1 MPTPNPL
8 SSIEHPDFDAPEDDL
23 AVEPDLGDPTLEDAL
38 FAAPGLANLELTD
51 SEPDP
56 PVATEPTARPRLTAE
71 DLELPAD
78 LSLNL
83 PDPED
88 DKISFS
94 DFQLR
99 IETAWQVCD
108 RFDLQTDIWR
118 GRILRIVRDREKRSG
133 DGRGTGFLNWL
144 KDREISKSQA
154 YSLIELADSAD
165 RLMDQDALKPET
177 LRHFSKRAF
186 VATAKAPAEVQHM
199 IVTAAHQGDRIAS
212 NTVRRLTDEWQAMTS
227 DLLPENVR
235 VKAAEQSLP
244 ARYLAPLVRELEKL
258 PEVHQIALR
267 DEVEEMPDKETVKQA
282 TAQAKFLARYLEAA
296 TRVQALDRPELDLE
310 QALEEAL
317 RLGSLNIAAD
327 LVNQAA
333 QLEQA
338 IVKTYTSWKRVRDLA
353 DRLWVDSGASTPHL
367 RNLISCLGTLS
378 SEQVSVPL
386 SGGGDR
392 IVRLQVLDP
401 TEGDCDRVQGEI
413 SAEGAID
420 PPF

>member
-1 MPTPNPL
+1 MRRSTAQSMGQLTQPSTGRSILPDRPHNDPAVAIARTPMDYPDAMP
-8 SSIEHPDFDAPEDDL
+8 ADL
-23 AVEPDLGDPTLEDAL
+23 APDAIE
-38 FAAPGLANLELTD
+38 
-51 SEPDP
+51 
-56 PVATEPTARPRLTAE
+56 PVARPPLTTE
-71 DLELPAD
+71 DLEPPTD
-78 LSLNL
+78 LSLQL

-94 DFQLR
+94 DFQ
-99 IETAWQVCD
+99 IQIDNAWRVCD

-165 RLMDQDALKPET
+165 RLMDQDALEPET

-199 IVTAAHQGDRIAS
+199 VVAAAHQGDRIAT
-212 NTVRRLTDEWQAMTS
+212 NTVRRLTDEWQAATS
-227 DLLPENVR
+227 ELLPENIR
-235 VKAAEQSLP
+235 IKAAEHSLP
-244 ARYLAPLVRELEKL
+244 ARYLAPLVREMEKL
-258 PEVHQIALR
+258 PEVHQVALR
-267 DEVEEMPDKETVKQA
+267 EEIEDQPDKETVKQA
-282 TAQAKFLARYLEAA
+282 TAQAKFLARYLDAA
-296 TRVQALDRPELDLE
+296 TRVAALDRPELDLE

-317 RLGSLNIAAD
+317 RLGSLNLAAD

-338 IVKTYTSWKRVRDLA
+338 IAKTYSSWKRVRDLA

-386 SGGGDR
+386 AGGGDR
-392 IVRLQVLDP
+392 VVRLQVL
-401 TEGDCDRVQGEI
+401 EEAGVG
-413 SAEGAID
+413 AEVE
-420 PPF
+420 PFPAP

>member
-1 MPTPNPL
+1 MDY
-8 SSIEHPDFDAPEDDL
+8 SDDL
-23 AVEPDLGDPTLEDAL
+23 DSTELLEPDAI
-38 FAAPGLANLELTD
+38 
-51 SEPDP
+51 EPASP
-56 PVATEPTARPRLTAE
+56 PLLTAA

-94 DFQLR
+94 DFQGR
-99 IETAWQVCD
+99 IDDAWRVCD

-165 RLMDQDALKPET
+165 HLMDQDMLEPET

-199 IVTAAHQGDRIAS
+199 VVAAAHQGDRIAT
-212 NTVRRLTDEWQAMTS
+212 NTVRRLTDEWQAATS

-235 VKAAEQSLP
+235 AKAAEQSLP

-258 PEVHQIALR
+258 PAVHQVALR
-267 DEVEEMPDKETVKQA
+267 DEIEDQPDKETVKQA
-282 TAQAKFLARYLEAA
+282 TAQAKFLARYLDAA
-296 TRVQALDRPELDLE
+296 TRVAALDRPELDLE

-317 RLGSLNIAAD
+317 RLGSLNLAAD

-338 IVKTYTSWKRVRDLA
+338 IVKTYSSWKRVRDLA

-378 SEQVSVPL
+378 SELVSVPL

-392 IVRLQVLDP
+392 VVRLQILDLAE
-401 TEGDCDRVQGEI
+401 EGDSAVDPGFQPDGNPDRDLDRI
-413 SAEGAID
+413 AEHS
-420 PPF
+420 PV

>member
-1 MPTPNPL
+1 MDY
-8 SSIEHPDFDAPEDDL
+8 SDDL
-23 AVEPDLGDPTLEDAL
+23 DSTELLEPDAI
-38 FAAPGLANLELTD
+38 
-51 SEPDP
+51 EPASP
-56 PVATEPTARPRLTAE
+56 PLLTAA

-94 DFQLR
+94 DFQGR
-99 IETAWQVCD
+99 IDDAWRVCD

-165 RLMDQDALKPET
+165 RLMDQDMLEPET

-199 IVTAAHQGDRIAS
+199 VVAAAHQGDRIAS
-212 NTVRRLTDEWQAMTS
+212 NTVRRLTDEWQAATS

-235 VKAAEQSLP
+235 AKAAEQSLP

-258 PEVHQIALR
+258 PAVHQVALR
-267 DEVEEMPDKETVKQA
+267 DEIEDQPDKETVKQA
-282 TAQAKFLARYLEAA
+282 TAQAKFLARYLDAA
-296 TRVQALDRPELDLE
+296 TRVAALDRPELDLE

-317 RLGSLNIAAD
+317 RLGSLNLAAD

-338 IVKTYTSWKRVRDLA
+338 IVKTYSSWKRVRDLA

-378 SEQVSVPL
+378 SELVSVPL

-392 IVRLQVLDP
+392 VVRLQILDLAE
-401 TEGDCDRVQGEI
+401 EGDSAVDPGFQPDGNPDRDLDRI
-413 SAEGAID
+413 AEHS
-420 PPF
+420 PV

>member
-1 MPTPNPL
+1 MDYPDAMP
-8 SSIEHPDFDAPEDDL
+8 ADL
-23 AVEPDLGDPTLEDAL
+23 APDAIE
-38 FAAPGLANLELTD
+38 
-51 SEPDP
+51 
-56 PVATEPTARPRLTAE
+56 PVARPPLTTE
-71 DLELPAD
+71 DLEPPTD
-78 LSLNL
+78 LSLQF

-94 DFQLR
+94 DFQ
-99 IETAWQVCD
+99 IQIDNAWRVCD

-165 RLMDQDALKPET
+165 RLMDQDALEPET

-199 IVTAAHQGDRIAS
+199 VVAAAHQGDRIAT
-212 NTVRRLTDEWQAMTS
+212 NTVRRLTDEWQAATS
-227 DLLPENVR
+227 ELLPENIR
-235 VKAAEQSLP
+235 IKAAEHSLP
-244 ARYLAPLVRELEKL
+244 ARYLAPLVREMEKL
-258 PEVHQIALR
+258 PEVHQVALR
-267 DEVEEMPDKETVKQA
+267 EEIEDQPDKETVKQA
-282 TAQAKFLARYLEAA
+282 TAQAKFLARYLDAA
-296 TRVQALDRPELDLE
+296 TRVAALDRPELDLE

-317 RLGSLNIAAD
+317 RLGSLNLAAD

-338 IVKTYTSWKRVRDLA
+338 IAKTYSSWKRVRDLA

-386 SGGGDR
+386 AGGGDR
-392 IVRLQVLDP
+392 VVRLQVL
-401 TEGDCDRVQGEI
+401 EE
-413 SAEGAID
+413 AEVGAEVE
-420 PPF
+420 PFPAP

>member
-1 MPTPNPL
+1 MDY
-8 SSIEHPDFDAPEDDL
+8 SDDL
-23 AVEPDLGDPTLEDAL
+23 DSTELLEPDAI
-38 FAAPGLANLELTD
+38 
-51 SEPDP
+51 EPASP
-56 PVATEPTARPRLTAE
+56 PLLTAA

-94 DFQLR
+94 DFQGR
-99 IETAWQVCD
+99 IDDAWRVCD

-165 RLMDQDALKPET
+165 RLMDQDMLEPET

-186 VATAKAPAEVQHM
+186 MATAKAPAEVQHM
-199 IVTAAHQGDRIAS
+199 VVAAAHQGDRIAT
-212 NTVRRLTDEWQAMTS
+212 NTVRRLTDEWQAATS

-235 VKAAEQSLP
+235 AKAAEQSLP

-258 PEVHQIALR
+258 PAVHQVALR
-267 DEVEEMPDKETVKQA
+267 DEIEDQPDKETVKQA
-282 TAQAKFLARYLEAA
+282 TAQAKFLARYLDAA
-296 TRVQALDRPELDLE
+296 TRVAALDRPELDLE

-317 RLGSLNIAAD
+317 RLGSLNLAAD

-338 IVKTYTSWKRVRDLA
+338 IVKTYSSWKRVRDLA

-378 SEQVSVPL
+378 SELVSVPL

-392 IVRLQVLDP
+392 VVRLQILDLAE
-401 TEGDCDRVQGEI
+401 EGDLAVDPGSQPDPHLERDPDRI
-413 SAEGAID
+413 AEHA
-420 PPF
+420 PV

>member
-1 MPTPNPL
+1 MDY
-8 SSIEHPDFDAPEDDL
+8 SDDL
-23 AVEPDLGDPTLEDAL
+23 EAL
-38 FAAPGLANLELTD
+38 D
-51 SEPDP
+51 S
-56 PVATEPTARPRLTAE
+56 TEPVTATVIESGLPSPLTAA

-94 DFQLR
+94 DFQGR
-99 IETAWQVCD
+99 IDDAWRLCD

-165 RLMDQDALKPET
+165 RLMDQDMLEPET

-199 IVTAAHQGDRIAS
+199 VVAAAHQGDRIAT
-212 NTVRRLTDEWQAMTS
+212 NTVRRLTDEWQAATS

-235 VKAAEQSLP
+235 AKAAEQSLP
-244 ARYLAPLVRELEKL
+244 ARYLAPLVREMEKL
-258 PEVHQIALR
+258 PAVHQTALR
-267 DEVEEMPDKETVKQA
+267 DEIEDQPDKETVKQA
-282 TAQAKFLARYLEAA
+282 TAQAKFLARYLDAA
-296 TRVQALDRPELDLE
+296 TRVAALDRPELDLE
-310 QALEEAL
+310 QALEESL
-317 RLGSLNIAAD
+317 RLGSLNLAAD

-338 IVKTYTSWKRVRDLA
+338 IVKTYSSWKRVRDLA

-367 RNLISCLGTLS
+367 RNLISCLETLS
-378 SEQVSVPL
+378 NEMVSVPL

-392 IVRLQVLDP
+392 VVRLQILDLA
-401 TEGDCDRVQGEI
+401 E
-413 SAEGAID
+413 EGALAAD
-420 PPF
+420 PALDGHPEYEAPSEPLPD